1 MCMGSKYILI
11 IRNILSY
18 NYPLYS
24 SHQFYTLFPVS
35 TIHIKLKYSIL
46 FLLKENRFCMGRISK
61 LPIEQYKNQQK
72 EDNISHI
79 IKL

>member
-35 TIHIKLKYSIL
+35 TIHIKLKYSVSSKRKQIL
-46 FLLKENRFCMGRISK
+46 HGANKYTPNRTI
-61 LPIEQYKNQQK
+61 
-72 EDNISHI
+72 
-79 IKL
+79 